1 MAFPYKT
8 ILCPVDFDENSL
20 ASLDAAIELANH
32 FGSSI
37 ILLYVLPMILTYG
50 EASPAA
56 LLKDQDADAHAKL
69 ADIEK
74 QKLGGVK
81 HEAVVYTG
89 DIIASIL
96 AAQAKYRP
104 DLLVMAT
111 HGRRGLSRM
120 FLGSVTEAVVRKAT
134 CPVLTVRD
142 EVPAALAAA
151 KKDAAAASTQSK
163 SKSKRK

>member
-20 ASLDAAIELANH
+20 ASLDAAIELAEH

-56 LLKDQDADAHAKL
+56 LLRDQDADAQAKL

-74 QKLGGVK
+74 QKLSGVK

-96 AAQAKYRP
+96 EAQANYHP

-120 FLGSVTEAVVRKAT
+120 FLGSVAEAVVRKAT

-142 EVPAALAAA
+142 EVPAAPAAA
-151 KKDAAAASTQSK
+151 KKPAAAASTQSK
-163 SKSKRK
+163 SKRK